1 MISDDLFKEALKVLP
16 GGVSSPVRKFE
27 PHPFFAK
34 KGEGCILYDVDGNR
48 YIDYCLAYGPLI
60 LGHAPEKITSAVCEQ
75 IKKGS
80 AYGTPTKAELELAK
94 LVIER
99 VPSAEMIRFVNS
111 GTEATMAAI
120 RLARAFTGKDKILKF
135 EGAYHGAHDYVLVK
149 PGSGAAA
156 APDSPGIPQD
166 TTRNTISAP
175 FNDEEAVAS
184 IIEEDDNIA
193 AILVEPVMA
202 NIGCIEPED
211 GYLKFL
217 RKITSEN
224 GILLIFDEVIT
235 GFRIAPG
242 GAQEY
247 YNITADLVT
256 YGKIIGGGFPMGA
269 LAGPRRLMEHISPAG
284 DVYQAGTFN
293 GNPVSVT
300 AGITTLKEL
309 TDDLYKELNKKGEII
324 RKGIKDILEDNN
336 LEFYLAG
343 LSSMFQIYFTQEK
356 VKDYTSAKTANL
368 EIFKKYFHSLLKGG
382 VFVPPSQF
390 ECCFISAAHR
400 KEDLNM
406 TLEVVEES
414 IKRAVKQSPR

>member
-1 MISDDLFKEALKVLP
+1 MKSKDLFEEALKVLP
-16 GGVSSPVRKFE
+16 GGVNSPVRRFE
-27 PHPFFAK
+27 PYPFFAK
-34 KGEGCILYDVDGNR
+34 KAEGCILHDIDGNT

-60 LGHAPEKITSAVCEQ
+60 LGHAPANVTSAVCEQ

-80 AYGTPTKAELELAK
+80 AYGTPTEAEVELAK
-94 LVIER
+94 LVIGR
-99 VPSAEMIRFVNS
+99 VPSVEMVRFVNS

-120 RLARAFTGKDKILKF
+120 RLARAFTGKDKIIKF

-149 PGSGAAA
+149 PGSGAVS
-156 APDSPGIPQD
+156 APDSPGIPKD
-166 TTRNTISAP
+166 TTRNTILAP
-175 FNDEEAVAS
+175 FNDEESLTS
-184 IIEEDDNIA
+184 IIEKDENIA

-211 GYLKFL
+211 GYLEFL

-224 GILLIFDEVIT
+224 DILLVFDEVIT

-247 YNITADLVT
+247 YNIKADLVT

-269 LAGPRRLMEHISPAG
+269 LAGPRKLMEHVSPAG

-300 AGITTLKEL
+300 AGINTLKEL
-309 TDDLYKELNKKGEII
+309 KYGLYRELNKKGEKI
-324 RKGIKDILEDNN
+324 RGGIKDILEDNR
-336 LEFYLAG
+336 LEFHLAG
-343 LSSMFQIYFTQEK
+343 LSSMFQLYFTQDD
-356 VKDYTSAKTANL
+356 VKNYSDAKTANL
-368 EIFKKYFHSLLKGG
+368 ETFKRYFHELLKGG

-390 ECCFISAAHR
+390 ECCFISAAH
-400 KEDLNM
+400 KIEDLEK

-414 IKRAVKQSPR
+414 IKKAIK

>member
-1 MISDDLFKEALKVLP
+1 MRSDSLFKEALEVLP
-16 GGVSSPVRKFE
+16 GGVSSPVRRFE
-27 PHPFFAK
+27 PYPFFAK
-34 KGEGCILYDVDGNR
+34 KGEGCMLYDIDGNR

-60 LGHAPEKITSAVCEQ
+60 LGHAPEKVISAVCEQ

-80 AYGTPTKAELELAK
+80 TYGTPTKAEVELAK

-99 VPSAEMIRFVNS
+99 VPAAEMIRFVNS

-120 RLARAFTGKDKILKF
+120 RLARAFTGKDKIIKF

-149 PGSGAAA
+149 PGSGATA
-156 APDSPGIPQD
+156 APDSPGIPTD
-166 TTRNTISAP
+166 TIKNTISAP
-175 FNDEEAVAS
+175 FNNEEAVAS
-184 IIEEDDNIA
+184 IIEDDDNIA
-193 AILVEPVMA
+193 AIIVEPIMA

-247 YNITADLVT
+247 YNIAADLVT

-269 LAGPRRLMEHISPAG
+269 LAGSREIMEHISPAG

-300 AGITTLKEL
+300 AGITTLKGL
-309 TDDLYKELNKKGEII
+309 TEDIYKELNKKGEMI
-324 RKGIKDILEDNN
+324 RNGMKDILEDNS
-336 LEFYLAG
+336 LEFYIAG
-343 LSSMFQIYFTQEK
+343 LSSMFQVYFTERR
-356 VKDYTSAKTANL
+356 VKDYTSAKTADL
-368 EIFKKYFHSLLKGG
+368 EMFKRYFHGLLKGG

-400 KEDLNM
+400 KEDLDM
-406 TLEVVEES
+406 TLEMMEES
-414 IKRAVKQSPR
+414 IKKAIK

>member
-1 MISDDLFKEALKVLP
+1 MISNSLFREALEVLP
-16 GGVSSPVRKFE
+16 GGVSSPVRRFE
-27 PHPFFAK
+27 PYPFFAE
-34 KGEGCILYDVDGNR
+34 KGEGCMLYDVDGNR

-60 LGHAPEKITSAVCEQ
+60 LGHAPEKITNKVCEQ
-75 IKKGS
+75 IKRGS
-80 AYGTPTKAELELAK
+80 TYGTPTRAEVELAK
-94 LVIER
+94 LVIDR
-99 VPSAEMIRFVNS
+99 VPSVEMIRFVNS

-120 RLARAFTGKDKILKF
+120 RLARAFTGKDKIIKF

-149 PGSGAAA
+149 PGSGATA
-156 APDSPGIPQD
+156 APDSPGIPAD
-166 TTRNTISAP
+166 TTRNTISVP
-175 FNDEEAVAS
+175 FNDEETVAS
-184 IIEEDDNIA
+184 IIEDDDNIA

-202 NIGCIEPED
+202 NIGCIEPKD

-247 YNITADLVT
+247 YNIVADLVT

-269 LAGPRRLMEHISPAG
+269 LAGPREIMEHISPAG

-300 AGITTLKEL
+300 AGIATLKEL
-309 TDDLYKELNKKGEII
+309 TEDIYRELTKKGEMI

-336 LEFYLAG
+336 LEFHLAG
-343 LSSMFQIYFTQEK
+343 LSSMFQVYFTERE
-356 VKDYTSAKTANL
+356 VKDYISAKTADL
-368 EIFKKYFHSLLKGG
+368 EMFKKYFHGLLKGG

-400 KEDLNM
+400 KEDLDV
-406 TLEVVEES
+406 TLEVMEES
-414 IKRAVKQSPR
+414 IKKAIK

>member
-1 MISDDLFKEALKVLP
+1 MKSKDLFEEALKVLP
-16 GGVSSPVRKFE
+16 GGVNSPVRRFE
-27 PHPFFAK
+27 PYPFFAK
-34 KGEGCILYDVDGNR
+34 KAEGCILHDIDGNT

-60 LGHAPEKITSAVCEQ
+60 LGHAPANVTSAVCEQ

-80 AYGTPTKAELELAK
+80 AYGTPTEAEVELAK
-94 LVIER
+94 LVIGR
-99 VPSAEMIRFVNS
+99 VPSVEMVRFVNS

-120 RLARAFTGKDKILKF
+120 RLARAFTGKDKIIKF

-149 PGSGAAA
+149 PGSGAVSV
-156 APDSPGIPQD
+156 PDSPGIPKD
-166 TTRNTISAP
+166 TTRNTILAP
-175 FNDEEAVAS
+175 FNDEESLTS
-184 IIEEDDNIA
+184 IIEKDENIA

-211 GYLKFL
+211 GYLEFL

-224 GILLIFDEVIT
+224 DILLVFDEVIT

-247 YNITADLVT
+247 YNIKADLVT

-269 LAGPRRLMEHISPAG
+269 LAGPRKLMEHVSPAG

-300 AGITTLKEL
+300 AGINTLKEL
-309 TDDLYKELNKKGEII
+309 RYGLYRELNKKGEKI
-324 RKGIKDILEDNN
+324 RGGIKDILEDNR
-336 LEFYLAG
+336 LEFHLAG
-343 LSSMFQIYFTQEK
+343 LSSMFQLYFTQDD
-356 VKDYTSAKTANL
+356 VKNYSDAKTANL
-368 EIFKKYFHSLLKGG
+368 ETFKRYFHELLKGG

-390 ECCFISAAHR
+390 ECCFISAAH
-400 KEDLNM
+400 KIEDLEK

-414 IKRAVKQSPR
+414 IKKAIK

>member
-1 MISDDLFKEALKVLP
+1 MISENLFKEALEVLP
-16 GGVSSPVRKFE
+16 GGVSSPVRRFE
-27 PHPFFAK
+27 PYPFFAN
-34 KGEGCILYDVDGNR
+34 KGEGCMLYDVDGNR

-60 LGHAPEKITSAVCEQ
+60 LGHAPEKVTSAVCEQ

-80 AYGTPTKAELELAK
+80 TYGTPTRAELELAK
-94 LVIER
+94 FVIER
-99 VPSAEMIRFVNS
+99 VPSVEMVRFVNS

-120 RLARAFTGKDKILKF
+120 RLARAFTGKDKIIKF

-149 PGSGAAA
+149 PGYGAAV
-156 APDSPGIPQD
+156 PDSPGIPKD

-175 FNDEEAVAS
+175 FNDEEAVTN
-184 IIEEDDNIA
+184 IIEKNDNIA

-202 NIGCIEPED
+202 NIGCIKPED
-211 GYLKFL
+211 GYLRFL
-217 RKITSEN
+217 REITSEN

-235 GFRIAPG
+235 GFRIASG

-247 YNITADLVT
+247 FNIPADLVT

-269 LAGPRRLMEHISPAG
+269 IAGPRRLMEHISPAG

-300 AGITTLKEL
+300 AGIATLKEL
-309 TDDLYKELNKKGEII
+309 TEDLYKELNKKGEMV
-324 RKGIKDILEDNN
+324 RKGIRDILEDNG

-343 LSSMFQIYFTQEK
+343 LSSMFQVYFTQGK
-356 VKDYTSAKTANL
+356 VKDYSSAKTADL
-368 EIFKKYFHSLLKGG
+368 EIFKKYLHGLLKGG

-400 KEDLNM
+400 KEDLNT
-406 TLEVVEES
+406 TLEVMEES
-414 IKRAVKQSPR
+414 IKRAVK

>member
-1 MISDDLFKEALKVLP
+1 MKSKNLFEEALKVLP

-27 PHPFFAK
+27 PYPFFAEK
-34 KGEGCILYDVDGNR
+34 AEGCILHDIDGKS

-60 LGHAPEKITSAVCEQ
+60 LGHAHPKVTNAVCEQ

-80 AYGTPTKAELELAK
+80 AYGVPTKAEVELAK
-94 LVIER
+94 LVMER
-99 VPSAEMIRFVNS
+99 VPSIDMVRFVNS

-120 RLARAFTGKDKILKF
+120 RLARAFTGEDKIIKF

-149 PGSGAAA
+149 PGSGATS
-156 APDSPGIPQD
+156 APDSPGIPID
-166 TTRNTISAP
+166 TTRNTMSVP
-175 FNDEEAVAS
+175 FNDEESVTS
-184 IIEEDDNIA
+184 IIEKDESIA
-193 AILVEPVMA
+193 AIIVEPVMA

-217 RKITSEN
+217 RRITSEN

-247 YNITADLVT
+247 YNVKADLVT

-269 LAGPRRLMEHISPAG
+269 LAGSRKLMEHISPAG

-300 AGITTLKEL
+300 AGINTLKEL
-309 TDDLYKELNKKGEII
+309 REGTYRELNKKGEKI
-324 RKGIKDILEDNN
+324 RGGIKDILEDNR
-336 LEFYLAG
+336 LEFHLAG
-343 LSSMFQIYFTQEK
+343 LSSMFQLYFTKNE
-356 VKDYTSAKTANL
+356 VKNYADAKTANL
-368 EIFKKYFHSLLKGG
+368 ETFKKYFHELLKGG

-390 ECCFISAAHR
+390 ECCFISAAHK
-400 KEDLNM
+400 KEDLEK

-414 IKRAVKQSPR
+414 IKKAIK